1 MDIILMAISGHFI
14 NGYWWLKYHR
24 LLVGIGDY
32 SISDYYWLSYCRPSM
47 VILLMAIGGYWWLFL
62 VILDYITTI
71 DGYYIISYCWI
82 F

>member
-1 MDIILMAISGHFI
+1 
-14 NGYWWLKYHR
+14 
-24 LLVGIGDY
+24 VGIGDY

-71 DGYYIISYCWI
+71 GGYYIIRYCWI